1 MNLSLVYCG
10 ETITLAPDRELV
22 LGRDADFNLDENPYL
37 HRRFLR
43 LVRSESFWWIE
54 NVGSHSAATIGDVH
68 GLVQSWLAPGARLPL
83 VFERTVVWFTA
94 GPTTYEFELRLA
106 EATFRPTPTAEA
118 TTGDTTIERASLT
131 PTQRLMVVALCEPVL
146 RRDALGPSAIPANAT
161 VAQRLGWS
169 IRRFNRTLDEV
180 CLRLSEAGVQGL
192 HGGPDSLATNR
203 RARLVEYAV
212 WSRMVTADDLR
223 SLPSL

>member
-1 MNLSLVYCG
+1 MNLDLVYCG
-10 ETITLAPDRELV
+10 ETISVSPEREFV
-22 LGRDADFNLDENPYL
+22 VGRDADFNLDENPYL

-43 LVRSESFWWIE
+43 LVSSGSFWWIE
-54 NVGSHSAATIGDVH
+54 NVGSHCAATIGDSH

-94 GPTTYEFELRLA
+94 GPTTYEFELRIA
-106 EATFRPTPTAEA
+106 DATFHLMPTAAA

-146 RRDALGPSAIPANAT
+146 RRDAPGPSAIPSNAA
-161 VAQRLGWS
+161 VARRLGWS
-169 IRRFNRTLDEV
+169 VRRFNRTLDEV
-180 CLRLSEAGVQGL
+180 CLRLTEAGVKGL

-212 WSRMVTADDLR
+212 WSRLVSADDLR
-223 SLPSL
+223 SLPSA